1 MIVTAVLCIAV
12 ALFFLFSG
20 GAKASDTVIVRSES
34 GEERVSLLEDRCFSL
49 TSHGITLTLEV
60 KQGEIAV
67 VSSDCPDQ
75 TCTQMRP
82 IGIHN
87 GGSIVCLPALVEIRS
102 EGRSDGHDQP
112 HAVAY

>member
-60 KQGEIAV
+60 KHGEIAV

-82 IGIHN
+82 ISRKK